1 MSISKRAQRTL
12 VTFEN
17 RVFHIGAKESL
28 HLYIL
33 GPRSAGKSTLSEY
46 ISKKLGIKCYDMDS
60 ELEKKLRVDGAGGG
74 LSNAIKSKAW
84 QKISMAL
91 QESLYEL
98 LDLDFSYVAS
108 IPTGI
113 FAYEQSALL
122 LESVVILGIL
132 PGKTEEEAL
141 ALLIERERE
150 RIHFRER
157 VKENSQDEQEVVRE
171 YRHGLSKAITL
182 TQTQSDACYFYGN
195 ETPSVIVRK
204 CFGIP

>member
-17 RVFHIGAKESL
+17 GVFRIGVKESL

-33 GPRSAGKSTLSEY
+33 GPRSAGKSALSEY

-60 ELEKKLRVDGAGGG
+60 ELEKKLRVDGGGG
-74 LSNAIKSKAW
+74 LSNAIKLKAW

-91 QESLYEL
+91 QESLCDL
-98 LDLDFSYVAS
+98 LALDFSYIAS

-122 LESVVILGIL
+122 LERVVILGIL
-132 PGKTEEEAL
+132 PGKTEEETL
-141 ALLIERERE
+141 ELLIERERE

-157 VKENSQDEQEVVRE
+157 VKENSQDEQGVVRE
-171 YRHGLSKAITL
+171 YRRGLSKAITL
-182 TQTQSDACYFYGN
+182 TQIQSDACYFYGN
-195 ETPSVIVRK
+195 ETPGTIVRK

>member
-1 MSISKRAQRTL
+1 MSIPKRAQRTL

-17 RVFHIGAKESL
+17 GVFRIGVKESL

-60 ELEKKLRVDGAGGG
+60 ELEKKLRDDGGG
-74 LSNAIKSKAW
+74 LSDAIKLKAW

-91 QESLYEL
+91 QESLCDL
-98 LDLDFSYVAS
+98 LALDFSYVAS

-122 LESVVILGIL
+122 LERVVILGIL

-141 ALLIERERE
+141 ELLIERERE

-157 VKENSQDEQEVVRE
+157 VKENSQDEQGVVRE
-171 YRHGLSKAITL
+171 YRRGLSKAITL
-182 TQTQSDACYFYGN
+182 TQIQSDACYFYGN
-195 ETPSVIVRK
+195 ETPGAIVRK

>member
-1 MSISKRAQRTL
+1 ML

-17 RVFHIGAKESL
+17 GIFHISAKESL

-33 GPRSAGKSTLSEY
+33 GPRSAGKSTLSEH
-46 ISKKLGIKCYDMDS
+46 ISKKLGIKRYDMDS
-60 ELEKKLRVDGAGGG
+60 ELEKKLRVDGGGG

-98 LDLDFSYVAS
+98 IDLDFPYVAS

-157 VKENSQDEQEVVRE
+157 VKENSQDELLQEVVRE
-171 YRHGLSKAITL
+171 YRRGLSKAITL

-195 ETPSVIVRK
+195 ETPGAIVRK

>member
-17 RVFHIGAKESL
+17 GVFRVGVKESL

-60 ELEKKLRVDGAGGG
+60 ELEKKLRVDGGG
-74 LSNAIKSKAW
+74 LSDAIKLKAW
-84 QKISMAL
+84 QKISTAL

-98 LDLDFSYVAS
+98 LDLDFPYIAS

-122 LESVVILGIL
+122 PERVVILGIL

-141 ALLIERERE
+141 ELLIERERK

-157 VKENSQDEQEVVRE
+157 VKENSQDEQGVVRE
-171 YRHGLSKAITL
+171 YRRGLSKAITL

-195 ETPSVIVRK
+195 ETPGAIVRK

>member
-1 MSISKRAQRTL
+1 ML

-17 RVFHIGAKESL
+17 GVFHISAKESL

-33 GPRSAGKSTLSEY
+33 GPRSAGKSTLSEH

-60 ELEKKLRVDGAGGG
+60 ELEKKLRVDGGG
-74 LSNAIKSKAW
+74 LSDAIKLKAW

-91 QESLYEL
+91 QESLCDL
-98 LDLDFSYVAS
+98 LVLDFPYVAS

-157 VKENSQDEQEVVRE
+157 VKENSQDEQGVVRE
-171 YRHGLSKAITL
+171 YRRGLSKAITL

-195 ETPSVIVRK
+195 ETPGAIVRK

>member
-1 MSISKRAQRTL
+1 ML

-17 RVFHIGAKESL
+17 GIFHISAKESL

-33 GPRSAGKSTLSEY
+33 GPRSAGKSTLSEH

-60 ELEKKLRVDGAGGG
+60 ELEKKLRVDGGG
-74 LSNAIKSKAW
+74 LSDAIKLKAW

-91 QESLYEL
+91 QESLCDL
-98 LDLDFSYVAS
+98 LALDFPYVAS

-157 VKENSQDEQEVVRE
+157 VKENSQDELLQEVVRE

-182 TQTQSDACYFYGN
+182 TQIQSDACYFYGN
-195 ETPSVIVRK
+195 ETPDAIVRK

>member
-17 RVFHIGAKESL
+17 GVFRIGVKESL

-33 GPRSAGKSTLSEY
+33 GPRSAGKSALSEY

-60 ELEKKLRVDGAGGG
+60 ELEKKLRVDGGGG
-74 LSNAIKSKAW
+74 LSNAIKLKAW

-91 QESLYEL
+91 QESLCDL
-98 LDLDFSYVAS
+98 LALDFSYVAS

-122 LESVVILGIL
+122 LERVVILGIL
-132 PGKTEEEAL
+132 PGKTEEETL
-141 ALLIERERE
+141 ELLIERERE

-157 VKENSQDEQEVVRE
+157 VKENSQDEQGVVME
-171 YRHGLSKAITL
+171 YRRGLSKAITR
-182 TQTQSDACYFYGN
+182 TQIQSDACYFYGN
-195 ETPSVIVRK
+195 ETPGAIVRK